1 MKKFLFIILAAVVG
15 GLAALGGA
23 QILGLNEQVKYVEV
37 QPQPTTNYANFA
49 EPSTT
54 VNVNP
59 APSAGFATA
68 AEKALPAVVHIKAS
82 KQAGGGGSRGG
93 FEVAVPISDAE
104 PQTVMDSQSSDAA

>member
-1 MKKFLFIILAAVVG
+1 MKNFFYIVLAAVVG

-23 QILGLNEQVKYVEV
+23 QYLGLNEQVKYVEV
-37 QPQPTTNYANFA
+37 EVPPASSYANFA

-59 APSAGFATA
+59 APSSGFATA

-82 KQAGGGGSRGG
+82 KQAA
-93 FEVAVPISDAE
+93 VAPWWF
-104 PQTVMDSQSSDAA
+104 